1 MVKTY
6 MCIKFV
12 ITLPQQE
19 QKMRQLC
26 GDKSKKKGNLSMV
39 QRTYNLTNSLH
50 QLLLN
55 LQLHLVTYCVL
66 PHQTKHNTDS
76 THISKVC
83 TLSDKVQTWVNTVN
97 NYKALNLRSPV

>member
-66 PHQTKHNTDS
+66 PHQTKHNPDS
-76 THISKVC
+76 TQMSKVC
-83 TLSDKVQTWVNTVN
+83 TMSKHG
-97 NYKALNLRSPV
+97 

>member
-1 MVKTY
+1 MDKTY

-12 ITLPQQE
+12 ITLHYQD
-19 QKMRQLC
+19 QKMRRLC
-26 GDKSKKKGNLSMV
+26 GDKSDKKDSSSMV
-39 QRTYNLTNSLH
+39 QPTYNLTNSLH

-83 TLSDKVQTWVNTVN
+83 NVRNRYVCPVQTWV
-97 NYKALNLRSPV
+97 KR